1 MEILNTIKWWKFTSI
16 IQDGW
21 WYHICNYYNNF
32 KIDKIV
38 NDYTYLYVSELSK
51 IYELSESPDPFFLR
65 ILNKESE
72 QQKY

>member
-1 MEILNTIKWWKFTSI
+1 MEIFNTIKWWKFTSF

-21 WYHICNYYNNF
+21 WYYLCNYFNNF

-51 IYELSESPDPFFLR
+51 IYELSESSDPFFLR